1 MSTKEKAEMRLK
13 EKAEKRIVAELEPVD
28 VEQLFRDS
36 LDEEGDVKVGCLT
49 FQRSRIV
56 EELDPVAFRC
66 GVNDHVDALVSDG
79 ILTEDIGGNHYD
91 GGEAQDIID
100 EIEEAEEEAAGHE

>member
-1 MSTKEKAEMRLK
+1 MLLK

-28 VEQLFRDS
+28 VAQLFRDS
-36 LDEEGDVKVGCLT
+36 LDEEGDVQVGCLT

-66 GVNDHVDALVSDG
+66 GVNDYVDALVSDG
-79 ILTEDIGGNHYD
+79 ILTDEICGEYYD
-91 GGEAQDIID
+91 GREAQDIID
-100 EIEEAEEEAAGHE
+100 EIEEEEEEVSA

>member
-1 MSTKEKAEMRLK
+1 MNLK
-13 EKAEKRIVAELEPVD
+13 EKAEKRIVAELEPAD

-36 LDEEGDVKVGCLT
+36 LDEEGDVQVGCLT

-66 GVNDHVDALVSDG
+66 GVNDYVDALVSDG
-79 ILTEDIGGNHYD
+79 ILTEEIGGSHYD
-91 GGEAQDIID
+91 GGEAQDIVD
-100 EIEEAEEEAAGHE
+100 ELESEEAAE